1 MGKVITLQQ
10 YSIKPELLYGAD
22 DNLLRK
28 CVEDNMMSQF
38 KRAIGELKWEDI
50 TDIEEETT
58 GIKYTIRMVIKT
70 GKNEEDN

>member
-10 YSIKPELLYGAD
+10 YSIKPEVLIGVD
-22 DNLLRK
+22 DKLLRK
-28 CVEDNMMSQF
+28 CVEDSMMAQF

-58 GIKYTIRMVIKT
+58 GIKYTIRMVVKT
-70 GKNEEDN
+70 GKDEESV

>member
-1 MGKVITLQQ
+1 MGKIIQLQHC
-10 YSIKPELLYGAD
+10 SIKPEVLIGVD
-22 DNLLRK
+22 GNMLRK
-28 CVEDNMMSQF
+28 CVEDSMMSQF

-70 GKNEEDN
+70 GKNEEDV